1 MQRNGRK
8 IQPAKVRSRSELAGV
23 FHARLIFD
31 VERLLWVPRIQLH
44 WLGELRLG
52 CEHLPAHLRLVADYD
67 D

>member
-1 MQRNGRK
+1 M
-8 IQPAKVRSRSELAGV
+8 VRSRSELAGV
-23 FHARLIFD
+23 LHARLIFD
-31 VERLLWVPRIQLH
+31 VERLFWVPRIQLH